1 MYQLLSLLVVWMVLQ
16 SVVSYWMDFVEIL
29 KDRVVWLKT
38 FCWRSLSED
47 KCKKSRLEKFYYS
60 KFIAQ
65 FIWGLCK
72 EDWSYWIKSIQCIK
86 EHNEFVKYKSQLYP
100 SFKCTL
106 YLMQRPI
113 KSCFKIRYSV
123 ITFKKTFESW
133 FSINW
138 DKWLPVMTRVQFKD
152 CEDQWL
158 VL

>member
-16 SVVSYWMDFVEIL
+16 SVISYWMDFVEIL

-47 KCKKSRLEKFYYS
+47 KCHASKSFIIRSLSPSLFEVFARKIETIESNPFSVS
-60 KFIAQ
+60 KNTI
-65 FIWGLCK
+65 
-72 EDWSYWIKSIQCIK
+72 
-86 EHNEFVKYKSQLYP
+86 EFVKYKSQLYP

-138 DKWLPVMTRVQFKD
+138 DK
-152 CEDQWL
+152 
-158 VL
+158 